1 MDCELYKEKMT
12 MLQGQVA
19 ELQKER
25 DQVSEA
31 LGNRGEA
38 GAGQDDSTL
47 PPAGVQTRLRA
58 AGSGDRIQTPLT
70 TAPTWAL

>member
-31 LGNRGEA
+31 LGHRGEA
-38 GAGQDDSTL
+38 AQGRMIL
-47 PPAGVQTRLRA
+47 HC
-58 AGSGDRIQTPLT
+58 PL
-70 TAPTWAL
+70 LVCR